1 MPDAVTQDLRARAL
15 EQAAD
20 RAARAPSVHN
30 TQPWRIEL
38 QPDHLV
44 LRCDPSRRLPVL
56 DPLGRELVQS
66 VGAAL
71 FNIRVSLAASGW
83 AVEVDRLPDADDPDL
98 LAVVRL
104 VDGPADAVLAA
115 LAPAIDRRRTNR
127 RAFLSAPVPDAVIQ
141 ALAAASE
148 AEDALLVPVLTE
160 THRRLVARVT
170 QQADKIQN
178 ADPAYR
184 AELRQWTNRPQEA
197 GDGIPPVAVPHV
209 DGVHQDDVPIR
220 DFDTSGAGALSP
232 ETHSSADQTMVLL
245 STRTDD
251 RPAWLRAGEALE
263 RVLLQLTA
271 TDWVAGPLTQPIE
284 VPLTRTQLRAA
295 LTWDAHPQ
303 MLLRIGKAAP
313 TARTPRRPR
322 GDVVVN
328 SRRPEQVPTPPPP
341 PEPSARR
348 PVPDGRGGTTWV

>member
-1 MPDAVTQDLRARAL
+1 MADTVSKDLARAL

-30 TQPWRIEL
+30 TQPWRIQL
-38 QPDHLV
+38 HPDRLAVH
-44 LRCDPSRRLPVL
+44 CDPSRQLKVL
-56 DPLGRELVQS
+56 DPQGRELIQS

-83 AVEVDRLPDADDPDL
+83 AVDVARLPDAGDPDL
-98 LAVVRL
+98 LAVVRP
-104 VDGPADAVLAA
+104 VAGPADTALAA

-127 RAFLSAPVPDAVIQ
+127 RAFLSGPVPDTVIQ
-141 ALAAASE
+141 SLSAASA
-148 AEDALLVPVLTE
+148 AEDALLVPVVTDA
-160 THRRLVARVT
+160 HRRLVARVT
-170 QQADKIQN
+170 QQADRIQN
-178 ADPAYR
+178 ADAAYR
-184 AELRQWTNRPQEA
+184 AELRQWTNRPPEA

-209 DGVHQDDVPIR
+209 DGLQQDDVPIR
-220 DFDTSGAGALSP
+220 DFDTTGAGALSP
-232 ETHSSADQTMVLL
+232 ETHSSAGQTMVLL

-251 RPAWLRAGEALE
+251 RLAWLRAGEALE

-271 TDWVAGPLTQPIE
+271 ADWVAGPLTQPIE

-303 MLLRIGKAAP
+303 MLLRIGRAAP

-328 SRRPEQVPTPPPP
+328 SRRPEPVPAPVPQ
-341 PEPSARR
+341 EPAPRR
-348 PVPDGRGGTTWV
+348 PVPDGRGGTAWV

>member
-1 MPDAVTQDLRARAL
+1 MPDTVSHDLARAL

-44 LRCDPSRRLPVL
+44 LRDDPSRQLKVL
-56 DPLGRELVQS
+56 DPQGRELVQS

-83 AVEVDRLPDADDPDL
+83 AVEVDRLPDPGDPDL
-98 LAVVRL
+98 LAVVRP
-104 VDGPADAVLAA
+104 VAGPPDAVLAA

-141 ALAAASE
+141 GLASSSE
-148 AEDALLVPVLTE
+148 AEGALLVPVLTAA
-160 THRRLVARVT
+160 HRQLIARAT
-170 QQADKIQN
+170 QQADRIQN

-184 AELRQWTNRPQEA
+184 AELRTWTNRPPEA
-197 GDGIPPVAVPHV
+197 GDGVPPVAVPHV
-209 DGVHQDDVPIR
+209 DGLQQDDVPIR
-220 DFDTSGAGALSP
+220 DFDTAGAGALSP

-251 RPAWLRAGEALE
+251 RLAWLRAGEALE
-263 RVLLQLTA
+263 RVLLELTA
-271 TDWVAGPLTQPIE
+271 SDWVAGPLTQPIE

-322 GDVVVN
+322 SDVVVN
-328 SRRPEQVPTPPPP
+328 SRRPEQVPAVPPQ
-341 PEPSARR
+341 EPTARR

>member
-1 MPDAVTQDLRARAL
+1 MADTVSQDLARSL

-20 RAARAPSVHN
+20 RGARAPSVHN

-38 QPDHLV
+38 RAAHLA
-44 LRCDPSRRLPVL
+44 LRADSSRQLAVL

-83 AVEVDRLPDADDPDL
+83 AVEVDRLPDPGDPDL
-98 LAVVRL
+98 LAVVRP
-104 VDGPADAVLAA
+104 VPGATDAALAA
-115 LAPAIDRRRTNR
+115 LAPAIDRRHTNR
-127 RAFLSAPVPDAVIQ
+127 RPFLSASVPDTVLQ
-141 ALAAASE
+141 RLAASSE
-148 AEDALLVPVLTE
+148 AEGALLVPVLSE
-160 THRRLVARVT
+160 THRRLVARAT
-170 QQADKIQN
+170 QQADRIQN

-184 AELRQWTNRPQEA
+184 AELRQWTNRPPEA
-197 GDGIPPVAVPHV
+197 GDGVPPVAVPHV
-209 DGVHQDDVPIR
+209 DGRHQDDVPIR
-220 DFDTSGAGALSP
+220 DFDTAGAGVLSA

-251 RPAWLRAGEALE
+251 RTAWLHAGEALE
-263 RVLLQLTA
+263 RVLLELTA
-271 TDWVAGPLTQPIE
+271 AGWVAGPLTQPIE
-284 VPLTRTQLRAA
+284 VALTRTQLRAA

-322 GDVVVN
+322 GEVVAN
-328 SRRPEQVPTPPPP
+328 SRRPEPAPTPRP
-341 PEPSARR
+341 PEPAGHR